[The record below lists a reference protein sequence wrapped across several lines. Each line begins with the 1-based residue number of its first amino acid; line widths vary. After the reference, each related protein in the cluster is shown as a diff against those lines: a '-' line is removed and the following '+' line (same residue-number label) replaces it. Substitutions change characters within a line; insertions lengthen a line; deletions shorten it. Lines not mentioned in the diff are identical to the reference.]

1 MILDRRT
8 APYVVGAQAGVLEAL
23 RRIEANRSRVVFLLD
38 GHGTLRGSLSD
49 RDVRRRLVGHTAPDQ
64 GTIEVLVV
72 IDGAVDDSEGVVRD
86 AADTAS
92 AHLEVRAVVLPR
104 NRGRVGALNVGHA
117 AARGDVLIR
126 CDDDLLPAPDFV
138 ARHVAA
144 HAGGEDVDYG
154 SRLHAAG
161 LEIALEPG
169 LEAGHRAAAVTTV
182 IRARRAHDAGRA
194 RHHFETLHPAAG
206 LPAAIP
212 PLSAWNL
219 AVRAVSRLPGL
230 PPAGAGPVDALL
242 PRLPRPLGRKLVAL
256 WVEGAGVVGYR
267 RACAR
272 EGAALS

>member
-1 MILDRRT
+1 MTD
-8 APYVVGAQAGVLEAL
+8 AGFQPVAASV
-23 RRIEANRSRVVFLLD
+23 IVPSY
-38 GHGTLRGSLSD
+38 RG
-49 RDVRRRLVGHTAPDQ
+49 
-64 GTIEVLVV
+64 
-72 IDGAVDDSEGVVRD
+72 
-86 AADTAS
+86 
-92 AHLEVRAVVLPR
+92 
-104 NRGRVGALNVGHA
+104 
-117 AARGDVLIR
+117 AAR
-126 CDDDLLPAPDFV
+126 LPAPDVV

-144 HAGGEDVDYG
+144 HAGGEEVDYG
-154 SRLHAAG
+154 YRLHSAG

-230 PPAGAGPVDALL
+230 PPAGAGLVDALL
-242 PRLPRPLGRKLVAL
+242 PRLPRPLGRKLVAP